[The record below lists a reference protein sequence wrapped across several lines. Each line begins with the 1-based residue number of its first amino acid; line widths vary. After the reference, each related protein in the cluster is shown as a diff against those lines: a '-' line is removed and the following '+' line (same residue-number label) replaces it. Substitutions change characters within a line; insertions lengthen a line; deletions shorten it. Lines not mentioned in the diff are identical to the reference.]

1 VTGTEPSAADRFKDI
16 MAEIT
21 EAADRLREAD
31 RRRAEELKQR
41 LLGLE
46 DDMLRT
52 GERARLTDSVVQLH
66 WERALDLL
74 WAESWMKLRPRP
86 EPDPRVDPAR
96 LEDYDT
102 EVHRRSDM
110 LREVVRRRWYEFGRR

>member
-1 VTGTEPSAADRFKDI
+1 MTGTEPSAARRYMDI
-16 MAEIT
+16 MAEVT

-31 RRRAEELKQR
+31 RRRAAELKGR

-52 GERARLTDSVVQLH
+52 GERARLTASVVQLH
-66 WERALDLL
+66 WEQALDLL
-74 WAESWMKLRPRP
+74 WAESWLKLRPRP
-86 EPDPRVDPAR
+86 EPDRRADPER
-96 LEDYDT
+96 QEDYDA
-102 EVHRRSDM
+102 EVVRHSDA